1 MTYRFRLLLNLIIF
15 LSLFSFLAYADVE
28 VVEDIG
34 FTPPTNLVPGGLEE
48 EVLTFILNN
57 TSSNTELVDSIV
69 LEGAFGD
76 VYDLD
81 YVTIFKDGVFGIGG
95 NGATGNYISGNIEFL
110 LSPALQVPASGN
122 KTLSVNVGVV
132 MAPAQS
138 NIQLDFAPTNFSLI
152 GGNVTSGNFI
162 TTGLMDFGG
171 AANNFELSNTSF
183 MSPTSMNK
191 GDIDVIVMEFEIHP
205 SANVEVIEEIE
216 IEVAGNVFD
225 ITQLEIYDIT
235 NGPILVSTLDFADN
249 DVDGLDDYLDPD
261 SGSNVINMS
270 NGNIYLR
277 NPPIFT
283 SFPGSSNVY
292 EIKISLSANAQSGNI
307 EFGLTPNSFLV
318 QGGNVLGGTSV
329 FSGPIDILNGGAN
342 ADLIGQWLLNE
353 GSGTIIND
361 SSINSNHGTL
371 INGPVWVGGQGG
383 NALSFDGVNDY
394 AVIDRIAAYDN
405 LSGFTITMWINP
417 DIVSG
422 TQGLFQIWPHLES
435 DSSLG
440 IYLNNNT
447 VNVTVAPDG
456 SGNLDQDLNFSSTN
470 FMSGNWQHLAVTWD
484 GTDIELYVDGAFSS
498 NHSYTGN
505 INNSAANII
514 LGARLQNYGSNE
526 EIPYQGAMQDVRFYN
541 NYVDSSEVINI
552 RDEIS
557 MTSSNIFLTDLFYGI
572 PATLQ
577 SSDNAQ
583 GMIRFLIENDESE
596 AQVLEG
602 ITFNF
607 PGSTPSTD
615 FVEAKIYSFN
625 SAGFIATGDLASGNF
640 IGTEVV
646 LNDIYEVIP
655 ANGNLDL
662 KISVKALG
670 TNGGGNFYTELSS
683 DNIFLSGANILAN
696 STITDGPTQL
706 IPDSSSNLFLST
718 TTFNAPASIS
728 YTGTNVQILNFK
740 IENHGGQN
748 ERLNELIIE
757 LPQGNA
763 QGDLAHALLGVGG
776 GGGAVLG
783 EVTPVSQNNII
794 FTGMDHSIPS
804 SNLRLSVNVILANMP
819 VSSNIEFLVADY
831 NIKTAGGNVVT
842 GSSITSGTINISSS
856 NINNLNFISQDP
868 FNGEVGFPAS
878 ENLLITFEENIDL
891 LSGNVEIFENGGSV
905 EVLMTGSP
913 NLIANANSLEI
924 DPSYVFTP
932 GANIHVLIDP
942 GLVAGNIS
950 GNVFGGFASSSE
962 WAFSI
967 DDGSSGG
974 NNIVFSDNVSY
985 TAPTNMVA
993 GSVNIEFFSFHLF
1006 NPDSV
1011 TRSVNTLEMNVVGGN
1026 ALDFTDVRV
1035 IWYTGTD
1042 LMSGANR
1049 MFSHLS
1055 NGNILLDFDLNPL
1068 ILTAGANYSYN
1079 ILATIADP
1087 TAEANIHI
1095 TMSPD
1100 DVLTDLG
1107 DQVFGTVADYGM
1119 IYLDSNASPILV
1131 GTAFTAPGNISAN
1144 SSNITIME
1152 FELDTITNGAS
1163 SLVDEI
1169 TFDVLSGDPINDFV
1183 YMELY
1188 DESLASIVS
1197 TMANVVAGNL
1207 VFQNLSLGLSGGSNT
1222 VLSLRGDA
1230 NSSFVSDNVEFE
1242 VSPEGILLSSGNVIG
1257 SPVNST
1263 AIALIGGGNMSGT
1276 GPILV
1281 GTLFVAPGNIS
1292 AGSSNVTIM
1301 EFELDTITNGAS
1313 SLVNEVTFDVLSGD
1327 PINDFVY
1334 MELYDESL
1342 ASSVSTMANVVAGN
1356 LVFQNLSLGLSGGS
1370 NTVLSLRG
1378 DANSSFVSDNVEFE
1392 VTPEGIVLS
1401 SDNVSGAPVNSTAI
1415 LLISGGNLSDMAIS
1429 FDGVDDYLHVSDN
1442 TNLQWTGDLTV
1453 EAWLYVDSAGSGI
1466 RSIVDKSD
1474 GNGFTVYVNGSD
1486 HINFFTRG
1494 GNSGSTLISN
1504 DPVPLDEWFHLA
1516 VTFDDTDD
1524 VQRIYFDGRENA
1536 WKQKNVN
1543 MNSTNGANLHIG
1555 SLVAGTNYFQGI
1567 IDEVVIWDVVLNQ
1580 AEMGYPRSGSEPNLI
1595 AYYNLNEGTGTL
1607 TSDMSGYQNHATLI
1621 NGPTWVAS
1629 GANLELLSDFVEL
1642 LGTSPFNYD
1651 ANVPTSGNLFMTF
1664 SETIALTGNG
1674 ILEIAEFLS
1683 GTGEVI
1689 SSANMF
1695 VSGNLLEIFYENL
1708 NPGEDYN
1715 VLVSNDLIEGL
1726 TGNVFDGI
1734 ADNISWVFT
1743 TAGSNVAGNVNLI
1756 STTPFNGDASFD
1768 LSGQI
1773 EMIFDQDVNY
1783 AGNGYVEFRD
1793 FNTNSVVE
1801 TITSSNMFL
1810 SGNTLQLYP
1819 NNLMENETYSV
1830 EVTSG
1835 LVEGLNGEF
1844 YVGIADNVSWVF
1856 TTASSNMG
1864 SGNTSANMVSVAS
1877 SSHHILFVDHGE
1889 LFAMGRDDFG
1899 AIGLNGDN
1907 VQNVA
1912 IQIGNKTDWSKVA
1925 AGAEHSLGIDAGGNL
1940 FGWGSHSFDQ
1950 LGGLSPIVETPS
1962 LISTGAPV
1970 IGVLGTPT
1978 NSYYI
1983 DQNNDVYGVGR
1994 NHMGQVATGSATT
2007 SESTFNLI
2015 LSGVSKYSV
2024 GTEHGLAIVSGNL
2037 YAWGSNGYGQLGSNI
2052 ISDYTATPVM
2062 IDDSYTWVE
2071 VEAGAFHSFA
2081 ITDAGD
2087 VFAWGKNN
2095 RGQLCEPTINDS
2107 FINQMTMVSS
2117 LSGQTVKV
2125 AAGVEHTLVQM
2136 NNGSVYVGGSNDQ
2149 LQAESGSE
2157 AGLVEIV
2164 SFSGAD
2170 DIFAGPYSSYVT
2182 FGSNI
2187 QIIGQNVDGSVSGTP
2202 QDL

>member
-1 MTYRFRLLLNLIIF
+1 
-15 LSLFSFLAYADVE
+15 
-28 VVEDIG
+28 
-34 FTPPTNLVPGGLEE
+34 
-48 EVLTFILNN
+48 
-57 TSSNTELVDSIV
+57 
-69 LEGAFGD
+69 
-76 VYDLD
+76 
-81 YVTIFKDGVFGIGG
+81 
-95 NGATGNYISGNIEFL
+95 
-110 LSPALQVPASGN
+110 
-122 KTLSVNVGVV
+122 
-132 MAPAQS
+132 
-138 NIQLDFAPTNFSLI
+138 
-152 GGNVTSGNFI
+152 
-162 TTGLMDFGG
+162 
-171 AANNFELSNTSF
+171 
-183 MSPTSMNK
+183 
-191 GDIDVIVMEFEIHP
+191 
-205 SANVEVIEEIE
+205 
-216 IEVAGNVFD
+216 
-225 ITQLEIYDIT
+225 
-235 NGPILVSTLDFADN
+235 
-249 DVDGLDDYLDPD
+249 
-261 SGSNVINMS
+261 
-270 NGNIYLR
+270 
-277 NPPIFT
+277 
-283 SFPGSSNVY
+283 
-292 EIKISLSANAQSGNI
+292 
-307 EFGLTPNSFLV
+307 
-318 QGGNVLGGTSV
+318 
-329 FSGPIDILNGGAN
+329 
-342 ADLIGQWLLNE
+342 
-353 GSGTIIND
+353 
-361 SSINSNHGTL
+361 
-371 INGPVWVGGQGG
+371 
-383 NALSFDGVNDY
+383 
-394 AVIDRIAAYDN
+394 
-405 LSGFTITMWINP
+405 
-417 DIVSG
+417 
-422 TQGLFQIWPHLES
+422 
-435 DSSLG
+435 
-440 IYLNNNT
+440 
-447 VNVTVAPDG
+447 
-456 SGNLDQDLNFSSTN
+456 
-470 FMSGNWQHLAVTWD
+470 
-484 GTDIELYVDGAFSS
+484 
-498 NHSYTGN
+498 
-505 INNSAANII
+505 
-514 LGARLQNYGSNE
+514 
-526 EIPYQGAMQDVRFYN
+526 
-541 NYVDSSEVINI
+541 
-552 RDEIS
+552 
-557 MTSSNIFLTDLFYGI
+557 
-572 PATLQ
+572 
-577 SSDNAQ
+577 
-583 GMIRFLIENDESE
+583 
-596 AQVLEG
+596 
-602 ITFNF
+602 
-607 PGSTPSTD
+607 
-615 FVEAKIYSFN
+615 
-625 SAGFIATGDLASGNF
+625 
-640 IGTEVV
+640 
-646 LNDIYEVIP
+646 
-655 ANGNLDL
+655 
-662 KISVKALG
+662 
-670 TNGGGNFYTELSS
+670 
-683 DNIFLSGANILAN
+683 
-696 STITDGPTQL
+696 
-706 IPDSSSNLFLST
+706 
-718 TTFNAPASIS
+718 
-728 YTGTNVQILNFK
+728 
-740 IENHGGQN
+740 
-748 ERLNELIIE
+748 
-757 LPQGNA
+757 
-763 QGDLAHALLGVGG
+763 
-776 GGGAVLG
+776 
-783 EVTPVSQNNII
+783 
-794 FTGMDHSIPS
+794 
-804 SNLRLSVNVILANMP
+804 
-819 VSSNIEFLVADY
+819 
-831 NIKTAGGNVVT
+831 
-842 GSSITSGTINISSS
+842 
-856 NINNLNFISQDP
+856 
-868 FNGEVGFPAS
+868 
-878 ENLLITFEENIDL
+878 
-891 LSGNVEIFENGGSV
+891 
-905 EVLMTGSP
+905 
-913 NLIANANSLEI
+913 
-924 DPSYVFTP
+924 
-932 GANIHVLIDP
+932 
-942 GLVAGNIS
+942 
-950 GNVFGGFASSSE
+950 
-962 WAFSI
+962 
-967 DDGSSGG
+967 
-974 NNIVFSDNVSY
+974 
-985 TAPTNMVA
+985 
-993 GSVNIEFFSFHLF
+993 
-1006 NPDSV
+1006 
-1011 TRSVNTLEMNVVGGN
+1011 
-1026 ALDFTDVRV
+1026 
-1035 IWYTGTD
+1035 
-1042 LMSGANR
+1042 
-1049 MFSHLS
+1049 
-1055 NGNILLDFDLNPL
+1055 
-1068 ILTAGANYSYN
+1068 
-1079 ILATIADP
+1079 
-1087 TAEANIHI
+1087 
-1095 TMSPD
+1095 
-1100 DVLTDLG
+1100 
-1107 DQVFGTVADYGM
+1107 
-1119 IYLDSNASPILV
+1119 
-1131 GTAFTAPGNISAN
+1131 
-1144 SSNITIME
+1144 
-1152 FELDTITNGAS
+1152 
-1163 SLVDEI
+1163 
-1169 TFDVLSGDPINDFV
+1169 
-1183 YMELY
+1183 
-1188 DESLASIVS
+1188 
-1197 TMANVVAGNL
+1197 
-1207 VFQNLSLGLSGGSNT
+1207 
-1222 VLSLRGDA
+1222 
-1230 NSSFVSDNVEFE
+1230 
-1242 VSPEGILLSSGNVIG
+1242 
-1257 SPVNST
+1257 
-1263 AIALIGGGNMSGT
+1263 
-1276 GPILV
+1276 
-1281 GTLFVAPGNIS
+1281 
-1292 AGSSNVTIM
+1292 
-1301 EFELDTITNGAS
+1301 
-1313 SLVNEVTFDVLSGD
+1313 
-1327 PINDFVY
+1327 

-1392 VTPEGIVLS
+1392 VTPEGIVLNSDNVSGAPVNSTAIALVGGGNMSGTGPILVGTLFVAPGNISAGSTNVTIMEFELDTITNGASSLVNEVTFEVLSGDPLNDFVFMELYDESLASSVSAMANVVAGNLVFQNLSLGLSGGSNTVLSLRGDANSSFVSDNVEFEVTPEGIILS